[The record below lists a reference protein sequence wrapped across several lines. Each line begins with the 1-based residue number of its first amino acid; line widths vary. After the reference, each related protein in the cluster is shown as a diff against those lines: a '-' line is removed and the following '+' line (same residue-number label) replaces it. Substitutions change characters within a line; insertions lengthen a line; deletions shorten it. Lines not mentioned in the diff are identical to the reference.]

1 MFYFYRILGHLSLI
15 CILFKISQAL
25 LKRGWIE
32 VAVGRSGSHRV
43 HSSLSHAAAI
53 RHAKEHH
60 GGERHRALGY
70 GNSHENNS
78 HSNCTSGPGQGG
90 RSSSMC
96 ITHSINLVYIYL

>member
-1 MFYFYRILGHLSLI
+1 MLRHLILLCL
-15 CILFKISQAL
+15 LFKTPQAL

-53 RHAKEHH
+53 KHAKEHH
-60 GGERHRALGY
+60 GGERHKALGY
-70 GNSHENNS
+70 GNSHENTS
-78 HSNCTSGPGQGG
+78 HGNCISGPGQGG

-96 ITHSINLVYIYL
+96 IMHSLTIVYIYL